1 MPRFVVLQH
10 DSPRGLHWDF
20 MLEHG
25 GVLKT
30 WALARAPDAAP
41 EQTAEALA
49 DHRPHYLDYEGP
61 VSGNRGTVHRWDQGD
76 YSIEQQTA
84 DRWRVLLAGSILRGP
99 LLLTR
104 LLDRPGQW
112 QFQFEGAV
120 I

>member
-30 WALARAPDAAP
+30 WALSRAPDAAP

-49 DHRPHYLDYEGP
+49 DHRLHYLDYEGP
-61 VSGNRGTVHRWDQGD
+61 VFGTRGTVHRWDQGD
-76 YSIEQQTA
+76 YALDQQIA
-84 DRWRVLLAGSILRGP
+84 DQWHVLLKGKFLRGP
-99 LLLTR
+99 LVLTR
-104 LLDRPGQW
+104 LLDSPSQW
-112 QFQFEGAV
+112 QFKFGNVVA
-120 I
+120 